1 MNVEKFVVGALSIFL
16 ASALVSVSAAQSNES
31 GLTRFDKDTGIP
43 DDVMLPKF
51 VKMIAEYADD
61 KPEIDGLKYGV
72 RLIQTRLS
80 LQSYEEAELLLNYFV
95 QVDEEI
101 SRSKSQFFRDTVCPL
116 DVPRP
121 EGPSVFEKMNAA
133 NANIEGVPPFFKFH
147 FCLSY
152 QHVEEIA
159 AVIER
164 DLFVVCHADI
174 FVRF

>member
-1 MNVEKFVVGALSIFL
+1 
-16 ASALVSVSAAQSNES
+16 
-31 GLTRFDKDTGIP
+31 
-43 DDVMLPKF
+43 LPKF

-133 NANIEGVPPFFKFH
+133 NANIDRLGQQYLVSIESEIGTPRFELFLEWMHDRKQNTLIIRNDYAQYYEGRDPN
-147 FCLSY
+147 
-152 QHVEEIA
+152 
-159 AVIER
+159 AVRQE
-164 DLFVVCHADI
+164 VCG
-174 FVRF
+174 RFDDAMSRSHLRGVQ